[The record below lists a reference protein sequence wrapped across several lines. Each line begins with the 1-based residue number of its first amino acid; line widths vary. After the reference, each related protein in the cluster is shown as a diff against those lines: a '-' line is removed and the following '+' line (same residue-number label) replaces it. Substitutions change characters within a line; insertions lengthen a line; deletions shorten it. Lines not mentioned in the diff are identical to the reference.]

1 MADHPV
7 AGRFRAWL
15 RQHALPVTPQR
26 LTIAEI
32 VLASQRHLS
41 ADDVA
46 VELGARGSKAGIA
59 TVYRT
64 LDLLV
69 ASGLAVECDFAE
81 GFRRFEAAR
90 EHDGH
95 GQLLCT
101 TCGVVDQIFDRE
113 LDRLTAAAAEARGF
127 ERERYRL
134 VIYGICRACRQGAAP
149 LAAVVSSHAG

>member
-1 MADHPV
+1 MADRPV
-7 AGRFRAWL
+7 AARFREWL

-32 VLASQRHLS
+32 VLASLRHLS

-46 VELGARGSKAGIA
+46 VELAARGSKAGIA

-69 ASGLAVECDFAE
+69 ASGLAVERDFAE

-90 EHDGH
+90 DHEGH
-95 GQLLCT
+95 EQLLCT
-101 TCGVVDQIFDRE
+101 VCGVVERIFDE
-113 LDRLTAAAAEARGF
+113 ALDRLLAAAAETRGF

-134 VIYGICRACRQGAAP
+134 VIYGVCRACRQGTAP
-149 LAAVVSSHAG
+149 LADVVSSHAG

>member
-1 MADHPV
+1 M
-7 AGRFRAWL
+7 
-15 RQHALPVTPQR
+15 TPQR

-46 VELGARGSKAGIA
+46 VELAARGSKVGIA

-69 ASGLAVECDFAE
+69 ASGLAVERDFAE

-90 EHDGH
+90 DHEGH
-95 GQLLCT
+95 EQLLCT
-101 TCGVVDQIFDRE
+101 ACGVVEQIVDQT
-113 LDRLTAAAAEARGF
+113 LDQLSAAAAEARGF
-127 ERERYRL
+127 KRERYRL
-134 VIYGICRACRQGAAP
+134 VIYGICRACRHGTAP
-149 LAAVVSSHAG
+149 LAVVASSHAG